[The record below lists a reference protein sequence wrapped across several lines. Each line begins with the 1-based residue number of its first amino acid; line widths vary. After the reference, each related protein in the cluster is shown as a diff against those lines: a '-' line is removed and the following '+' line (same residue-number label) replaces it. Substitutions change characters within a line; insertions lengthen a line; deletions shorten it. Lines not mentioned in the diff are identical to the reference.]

1 MSEMVERVAKA
12 IRDHNMR
19 QGGVEPA
26 SDMTPFEAQHY
37 TAEAR
42 AAIAAMRE
50 PTEAMV
56 LAGDDAQTDIQGPD
70 EGIQVAM
77 CSSVPWQ
84 AMIDAALSPST
95 SGTETP

>member
-1 MSEMVERVAKA
+1 MSEMVERVAKEIYLHVNA
-12 IRDHNMR
+12 
-19 QGGVEPA
+19 E
-26 SDMTPFEAQHY
+26 
-37 TAEAR
+37 TAGRPLAEVADAYLACAR
-42 AAIAAMRE
+42 AAILAMRE

-84 AMIDAALSPST
+84 AMIDSALSPST
-95 SGTETP
+95 SGTETKL